1 MSGRPVRLETSDGVA
16 LAARWWEPAA
26 PAGTAVVLA
35 HGFTGSKDDP
45 GLVAVAEALRG
56 AGHLVLA
63 YDARGHGGS
72 EGVCTLGDLERHD
85 VAAAVAH
92 ARRDAERVVAVGAS
106 MGAIAVL
113 RYAAD
118 DPHLDGV
125 VSVSS
130 PARWRYPRNP
140 RTALAWGL
148 TRTRLGRLAVRRL
161 LHVRVS
167 GRWEDPEPPAALAA
181 RIRAPLAVV
190 HGTAD
195 RFVPAAEAEL
205 LAAAVPRA
213 RLFLVPGMGHAF
225 HRGAGPAVLEA
236 VGWVLAQA
244 GTAAAAPTSGSST
257 PASASS
263 HHQASPTSPGPV
275 WATITELNGPT

>member
-1 MSGRPVRLETSDGVA
+1 MSELVWLETSDGVA
-16 LAARWWEPAA
+16 LAARRWEPAA
-26 PAGTAVVLA
+26 PSGAAVVLA

-45 GLVAVAEALRG
+45 GLVAVAEALRA
-56 AGHLVLA
+56 AGHLVVA
-63 YDARGHGGS
+63 YDARGHRASGGT
-72 EGVCTLGDLERHD
+72 CTLGDRERHD
-85 VAAAVAH
+85 VAAAVAL
-92 ARRDAERVVAVGAS
+92 ARRDADRVVAVGAS

-113 RYAAD
+113 RRAAD
-118 DPHLDGV
+118 DPDLDGV

-148 TRTRLGRLAVRRL
+148 TRTRIGRRAARRV

-195 RFVPAAEAEL
+195 RFVPPVEAEI
-205 LAAAVPRA
+205 LAAAAPRA
-213 RLFLVPGMGHAF
+213 RLLLVPGMGHAF
-225 HRGAGPAVLEA
+225 GRGAGPAVLEA
-236 VGWVLAQA
+236 VGWALAQA
-244 GTAAAAPTSGSST
+244 GTAAAASASGSST
-257 PASASS
+257 PASS

>member
-1 MSGRPVRLETSDGVA
+1 MSDRPVRLETSDRVV
-16 LAARWWEPAA
+16 LAARRWEPAA
-26 PAGTAVVLA
+26 PSGTAVVLA

-45 GLVAVAEALRG
+45 GLVAVAETLRA
-56 AGHLVLA
+56 AGHVVLA

-72 EGVCTLGDLERHD
+72 GGSCTLGDRERHD
-85 VAAAVAH
+85 VTAAVAL
-92 ARRDAERVVAVGAS
+92 ARGDADRVVTVGAS

-113 RYAAD
+113 RHAAD
-118 DPHLDGV
+118 DPGLDGV
-125 VSVSS
+125 VAVSS

-140 RTALAWGL
+140 RTVLAWGL
-148 TRTRLGRLAVRRL
+148 TRTRLGRLAARHL
-161 LHVRVS
+161 LQVRVS

-190 HGTAD
+190 HGTDD
-195 RFVPAAEAEL
+195 RFVPPREAEL
-205 LAAAVPRA
+205 LAAAAPRA

-225 HRGAGPAVLEA
+225 HRAAGPAILEA
-236 VGWVLAQA
+236 VGWALAQA
-244 GTAAAAPTSGSST
+244 GTAAAASTSGSSS